1 MPVADPRI
9 AFFDGLA
16 ERWDDENPSAERM
29 VARLAQHADML
40 ALQSGESLLEV
51 GCGTGKTT
59 GYLVEQIAPG
69 RVTAIDFAPK
79 MIDRAQAKNIDAD
92 FQCMDICSDDLGTAL
107 YDVVLCFHSF
117 PHFRDQP
124 AALRNLRR
132 AMKDTGRLI
141 IMHCAGSDH
150 INQFHAN
157 LTGAVN
163 QDLLPVDEEWEA
175 LLDDAGLMSQ
185 TLIDR
190 DDLFILIAQ
199 SDPRA
204 QG

>member
-16 ERWDDENPSAERM
+16 ERWDDENPSSEQM
-29 VARLAQHADML
+29 VARLIQHADLL
-40 ALQSGESLLEV
+40 ALEPGESLLEV

-59 GYLVEQIAPG
+59 GYLVEQVAPG

-79 MIDRAQAKNIDAD
+79 MIDNAQAKNIDAD
-92 FQCMDICSDDLGTAL
+92 FHCMDICSDDLGTAR
-107 YDVVLCFHSF
+107 YDVALCFHSF

-141 IMHCAGSDH
+141 VMHCAGSDH
-150 INQFHAN
+150 INQFHAK

-163 QDLLPVDEEWEA
+163 QDLLPVGDEWDA
-175 LLDDAGLMSQ
+175 LLSAANLMRQSH
-185 TLIDR
+185 IDR
-190 DDLFILIAQ
+190 GDLFLLTAQ
-199 SDPRA
+199 IQPR
-204 QG
+204 

>member
-9 AFFDGLA
+9 AFFDDLA
-16 ERWDDENPSAERM
+16 ERWDDENPSSEQM
-29 VARLAQHADML
+29 VARLIQHADLL
-40 ALQSGESLLEV
+40 AIEPGESLLEV

-59 GYLVEQIAPG
+59 GYLVEQVAPG

-79 MIDRAQAKNIDAD
+79 MIDKAQTKNIDAD
-92 FQCMDICSDDLGTAL
+92 FQCMDICNDDLGMAR

-141 IMHCAGSDH
+141 IMHCAGSAH
-150 INQFHAN
+150 INEFHAN

-163 QDLLPVDEEWEA
+163 KDLLPVGDEWDA
-175 LLDDAGLMSQ
+175 LLSDASLVRQ
-185 TLIDR
+185 THIDQR
-190 DDLFILIAQ
+190 DLLLLTAQ
-199 SDPRA
+199 VQPR
-204 QG
+204 